1 MSDSGSIEPVA
12 VDTSAV
18 IAVLKGER
26 DRDRIVEQLRAAESR
41 LISAATA
48 VELGIVVESLP
59 DGRTPLE
66 RVLADFDLT
75 VVPVDESQLRIAME
89 GWRRFGKGRNPAGL
103 NYGDCFSYAL
113 ARSREIPL
121 VYVGDDFTKA
131 GFTTS

>member
-1 MSDSGSIEPVA
+1 M
-12 VDTSAV
+12 
-18 IAVLKGER
+18 
-26 DRDRIVEQLRAAESR
+26 
-41 LISAATA
+41 
-48 VELGIVVESLP
+48 VESLT